1 MNKLIIGSMAVALSF
16 GAVACSSD
24 SKTAT
29 TTTSA
34 AASDASTGASS
45 DATTAAST
53 GASGA
58 LGTKQAA
65 VLAKTEASITA
76 AGLTYDADCLSGLIG
91 QLTDADADLILA
103 QVPPATVTA
112 SPAGEAIGKQI
123 EGCVASSTSGSTAST

>member
-29 TTTSA
+29 TTTA
-34 AASDASTGASS
+34 AASGDSTAVS
-45 DATTAAST
+45 A

-65 VLAKTEASITA
+65 VLAKTEAEITA
-76 AGLTYDADCLSGLIG
+76 AGATYDADCLSGLIG
-91 QLTDADADLILA
+91 QLSDADADLILA

-112 SPAGEAIGKQI
+112 SPAGEAIGKQL
-123 EGCVASSTSGSTAST
+123 EGCVSTGDSTAST